1 MIGERSLA
9 GGNGREPDM
18 TGAAEVGLR
27 EASEVLGL
35 HYMTVYRYV
44 RTGKLAAR
52 REGGEWLV
60 RRSDLQALARE
71 PEAPVERGRRGHP
84 RHEPR
89 VGRLVTT
96 LLAGDEAGAWTV
108 ISEAMA
114 AGATASAI
122 SIELIGAAMQQIG
135 ERWERGAASVA
146 DEHRAS
152 LIAHRLV
159 GRAGAQVTR
168 RGRRRGRIV
177 LGAPAGELH
186 SLPSAL
192 LTDVLR
198 AEGFEVHDLGANVP
212 TEDFVACVAG
222 LQPVWAVGVVVTTTP
237 PARALVPLVR
247 ALRRRARVPIVVG
260 GAAAIATDLR
270 LPAGVAVSRST
281 ANAATLLLGARGDAH
296 RADEDP
302 GAGRPARR

>member
-1 MIGERSLA
+1 MSDAE
-9 GGNGREPDM
+9 
-18 TGAAEVGLR
+18 EVGLR

-52 REGGEWLV
+52 RVGGDWLV
-60 RRSDLQALARE
+60 RRSDLEALARE
-71 PEAPVERGRRGHP
+71 AQSPAERGRRGSP

-96 LLAGDEAGAWTV
+96 LLAGDEVGAWTV
-108 ISEAMA
+108 ISEALA
-114 AGATASAI
+114 AGATVRAVD
-122 SIELIGAAMQQIG
+122 IELIGAAMQRSG

-152 LIAHRLV
+152 VIAHRIIA
-159 GRAGAQVTR
+159 RAGAHVSR
-168 RGRRRGRIV
+168 RGRHRGRIV
-177 LGAPAGELH
+177 LGAPVGEMH

-192 LTDVLR
+192 LADVLR

-237 PARALVPLVR
+237 PTWALGPLVKE
-247 ALRRRARVPIVVG
+247 LRRRVRVPVMVG
-260 GAAAIATDLR
+260 GAAAVGANLR
-270 LPAGVAVSRST
+270 LPAGVPISQTTEQAT
-281 ANAATLLLGARGDAH
+281 ALLMAGAEVARLGV
-296 RADEDP
+296 
-302 GAGRPARR
+302 RR